1 MTEEQKEKKPIEQV
15 LGTILQMTQYMQ
27 HATKTEAAKILCD
40 SGWCSEYIDKCP
52 HCEVKKTDEG
62 DEEE

>member
-1 MTEEQKEKKPIEQV
+1 
-15 LGTILQMTQYMQ
+15 MTQYMQ
-27 HATKTEAAKILCD
+27 HATNTEAAKILCD